1 MGNLSSKLTTIT
13 FGVADPNNRPTLQ
26 RGTITNFGTTP
37 YTFSAGDSGTT
48 LRLGNANQTAVFYAE
63 GGVWNALWND
73 IADFQLL
80 NDELVFGKCYY
91 DTIEGAKICNSRC
104 QLSVIGIASDTFGM
118 CVGSGANHTEVPLAV
133 SGWVLAY
140 VDNEYECG
148 TPLTNDE
155 NGNLTE
161 ISMDEKRNYPERI
174 VAIYKKKEHEKLW
187 GSAGRKV
194 EVNGRH
200 WVKVK

>member
-1 MGNLSSKLTTIT
+1 
-13 FGVADPNNRPTLQ
+13 
-26 RGTITNFGTTP
+26 
-37 YTFSAGDSGTT
+37 
-48 LRLGNANQTAVFYAE
+48 
-63 GGVWNALWND
+63 
-73 IADFQLL
+73 
-80 NDELVFGKCYY
+80 
-91 DTIEGAKICNSRC
+91 
-104 QLSVIGIASDTFGM
+104 M